1 MDEAQVLAELNR
13 RLAELEGT
21 KIKRGKRRV
30 ARSGEKIAT
39 EPSIVFER
47 LVGDLLRDIAVDP
60 KVVRKEPIQAG
71 QYPDWAL
78 GDLYFEVK
86 SSKSSSKSFPVG
98 AVKKMAEAFNGGDP
112 KYLTAHY
119 VVFYHTLLSKNYL
132 RIDGAEAG
140 KIWDYSKPTAGK
152 SGRRPHWPSSRQPA
166 GSVGVWSNLYLE
178 HTANRGYPV
187 SLDSFKKA
195 LLSADYGDVALAPKL
210 PIAPTVSFTDH
221 LHEDDFLATEV
232 GFTPQEAVGMLKRQR
247 KHRNSTSVRIRGL
260 KRPSRKNV
268 RRLITSLESLD
279 SRVEIFRMVRSKK
292 DSQIYHQ
299 LDYVGDPKRFLTD
312 RPWNELDQDI
322 FVKFCFEDGQ

>member
-1 MDEAQVLAELNR
+1 MDESQILAELNT
-13 RLAELEGT
+13 RLAEFEGT

-60 KVVRKEPIQAG
+60 KGVRKEPIQAG

-78 GDLYFEVK
+78 DDLYFEVK
-86 SSKSSSKSFPVG
+86 SAKSSSKSFPVG
-98 AVKKMAEAFNGGDP
+98 AVKKMAEAFNEGDP

-119 VVFYHTLLSKNYL
+119 VVFYYTLLSKNYL
-132 RIDGAEAG
+132 RIDSAEIG
-140 KIWDYSKPTAGK
+140 KLWDYSKPTAGK
-152 SGRRPHWPSSRQPA
+152 SGRRPHWPSSRRPA
-166 GSVGVWSNLYLE
+166 GSVGTWSNLYLE

-195 LLSADYGDVALAPKL
+195 LLAAGHEDVALTPKP
-210 PIAPTVSFTDH
+210 PIAPIISFTDH

-232 GFTPQEAVGMLKRQR
+232 GFTPQEAVKMLKRQR

-260 KRPSRKNV
+260 KKPSRKNV
-268 RRLITSLESLD
+268 RRLIASLESLD
-279 SRVEIFRMVRSKK
+279 DRVEIFRMVPSKEN
-292 DSQIYHQ
+292 SRVYHQ
-299 LDYVGDPKRFLTD
+299 LDYVGDPDRFLTD
-312 RPWNELDQDI
+312 RPWNKLDQDI
-322 FVKFCFEDGQ
+322 CVKFCFEEGQ